1 MQATVSVENKYLHL
15 HVYPKKKTITTNI
28 FYYFVHMKKKQIA
41 IIGAGASGMIAA
53 ITAARNGAEVTLF
66 ERNDRVGKKLLAT
79 GNGQCNLTN
88 SNCDQTH
95 FHGEHPSFVNTALSQ
110 FSVNDT
116 IAFFNALGALTISE
130 PDGKVYPRT
139 LQASTILD
147 LLRFE
152 LERSGISVKTQTPV
166 DSLHKGKSGFTLHT
180 PSGSSCADAVI
191 VTCGSKAAP
200 HLGGNGSGIELLVKL
215 GHSTTDTYPVLVPL
229 KTDYPFSRHLKGTKI
244 DATITVFVNG
254 RETAKDHGELLF
266 TDYGLSGPPI
276 IQLSIPVNEAL
287 HQKKQVHCEVDI
299 FPDMQREQLT
309 THLQKIFTVKST
321 QPLETALIGF
331 VNKRLISSIL
341 TDSGCTDQRILAATL
356 STAVITA
363 IASTVKAWRFTLC
376 GSLSWNDA
384 HVSAGGVRTSEFNTT
399 TLESKMVRGLYA
411 AGEILDITGDC
422 GGYNLQ
428 WAWSSGYLAAYSA
441 VKELQ

>member
-1 MQATVSVENKYLHL
+1 
-15 HVYPKKKTITTNI
+15 
-28 FYYFVHMKKKQIA
+28 MKKKQIA

-53 ITAARNGAEVTLF
+53 IIAARNGADVTLF

-88 SNCDQTH
+88 INCDQTR
-95 FHGEHPSFVNTALSQ
+95 FHGEHPSFVNSVFKL

-116 IAFFNALGALTISE
+116 ITFFNALGALTITE

-152 LERSGISVKTQTPV
+152 LERACVSVKTQTPV
-166 DSLHKGKSGFTLHT
+166 NDLHKGKSEFTLHT
-180 PSGSSCADAVI
+180 PSGSFHADTVI

-200 HLGGNGSGIELLVKL
+200 HLGGNGSGIDLLVKL
-215 GHSTTDTYPVLVPL
+215 GHTATATYPVLVPL
-229 KTDYPFSRHLKGTKI
+229 KTDYPFNRHLKGTKV
-244 DATITVFVNG
+244 DASITVFVNN
-254 RETAKDHGELLF
+254 REVAHDHGELLF

-276 IQLSIPVNEAL
+276 IQLSIPVNDAL
-287 HQKKQVHCEVDI
+287 QQKKQVHCDVDL
-299 FPDMQREQLT
+299 FPDMQRNLLSA
-309 THLQKIFTVKST
+309 HLQKIFAAKGT
-321 QPLETALIGF
+321 QTIETALIGF

-341 TDSGCTDQRILAATL
+341 IDSGFADHRIPASKLSPADISSIAT
-356 STAVITA
+356 
-363 IASTVKAWRFTLC
+363 TVKAWHFTLC

-384 HVSAGGVRTSEFNTT
+384 HVSAGGIRTSEFDAV
-399 TLESKMVRGLYA
+399 TLESKKVRGLYA

-422 GGYNLQ
+422 GGFNLQ
-428 WAWSSGYLAAYSA
+428 WAWSSGYVAALAA

>member
-1 MQATVSVENKYLHL
+1 
-15 HVYPKKKTITTNI
+15 
-28 FYYFVHMKKKQIA
+28 MKKKQIA
-41 IIGAGASGMIAA
+41 IIGAGAAGMIAA
-53 ITAARNGAEVTLF
+53 ITAARHGADVTLY

-88 SNCDQTH
+88 IHCDQTRI
-95 FHGEHPSFVNTALSQ
+95 HGEDPSFVTTAFSQ

-116 IAFFNALGALTISE
+116 IAFFNALGALTIIES
-130 PDGKVYPRT
+130 DGKVYPRT

-152 LERSGISVKTQTPV
+152 LELLCVSVKTQTPV
-166 DSLHKGKSGFTLHT
+166 NDLHKGKSDFTLHT
-180 PSGSSCADAVI
+180 PSGSYSADAVI

-215 GHSTTDTYPVLVPL
+215 GHTSTSTYPVLVPL
-229 KTDYPFSRHLKGTKI
+229 KTDYPFSRHLKGTKV
-244 DATITVFVNG
+244 DASITVFVNN

-287 HQKKQVHCEVDI
+287 HHKKQVHCEVDL
-299 FPDMQREQLT
+299 FPDMQRDQLAA
-309 THLQKIFTVKST
+309 HLQKIFTAKST
-321 QPLETALIGF
+321 LPLETALIGF

-341 TDSGCTDQRILAATL
+341 TDSGYSDHR
-356 STAVITA
+356 ITA
-363 IASTVKAWRFTLC
+363 GQLRISDISSIVSTVKAWNFTLC

-384 HVSAGGVRTSEFNTT
+384 HVSAGGIRTSEFNAA
-399 TLESKMVRGLYA
+399 TLESKKVRGLYA

-422 GGYNLQ
+422 GGFNLQ
-428 WAWSSGYLAAYSA
+428 WAWSSGYLAAYAA
-441 VKELQ
+441 VKEL

>member
-1 MQATVSVENKYLHL
+1 
-15 HVYPKKKTITTNI
+15 
-28 FYYFVHMKKKQIA
+28 MKKKQIA

-53 ITAARNGAEVTLF
+53 ITAVRNGADVTLF

-88 SNCDQTH
+88 INCDQTH
-95 FHGEHPSFVNTALSQ
+95 FHGEHPSFVNASFTQ
-110 FSVNDT
+110 FSVHDT
-116 IAFFNALGALTISE
+116 IAFFNALGALTITE

-152 LERSGISVKTQTPV
+152 LEHSGVSVKTQTSV
-166 DSLHKGKSGFTLHT
+166 NDLHKGKSGFTLQT
-180 PSGSSCADAVI
+180 PSGSFYADAVI

-200 HLGGNGSGIELLVKL
+200 HLGGNGSGIELLVNL
-215 GHSTTDTYPVLVPL
+215 GHTATATFPVLVPL
-229 KTDYPFSRHLKGTKI
+229 KTDYPFNRHLKGTKV
-244 DATITVFVNG
+244 DASITVFVNN
-254 RETAKDHGELLF
+254 REAARDHGELLF

-276 IQLSIPVNEAL
+276 IQLSIAVNDAL
-287 HQKKQVHCEVDI
+287 HQKKQVHCEVDL

-309 THLQKIFTVKST
+309 AHLQKIFASKST

-331 VNKRLISSIL
+331 INKRLISSIL
-341 TDSGCTDQRILAATL
+341 TDSGFSDHRIGASRLCTDNI
-356 STAVITA
+356 SSIV
-363 IASTVKAWRFTLC
+363 STVKAWRFTLC

-384 HVSAGGVRTSEFNTT
+384 HVSAGGIRTYEFDAA
-399 TLESKMVRGLYA
+399 TLESKKVKGLYA
-411 AGEILDITGDC
+411 AGEVLDITGDC
-422 GGYNLQ
+422 GGFNLQ
-428 WAWSSGYLAAYSA
+428 WAWSSGYVAAHAA